1 MPRSVAIVFAEDYS
15 GQLEKLAFHT
25 PVWLID
31 TPDNRTAA
39 EETWRTAVEWP
50 HITVTLFR
58 EDDWTILI
66 ELISLRERF
75 DVVEAIGTALT
86 PHVREAIE
94 AAGFVRVEETATG
107 FRARR

>member
-1 MPRSVAIVFAEDYS
+1 MSRSVAVVFAEDYS

-31 TPDNRTAA
+31 TPENRTAA
-39 EETWRTAVEWP
+39 EEAWRTAVEWP

-58 EDDWTILI
+58 EDDWRLLL

-86 PHVREAIE
+86 PQVREALE
-94 AAGFVRVEETATG
+94 AAGFVRVEETPTG